1 MDKRKY
7 VKRNDQ
13 LSFDVRLSWLIIG
26 KQKKLSFFIYAILK
40 SKDQKY
46 YKNKKYLLSCSCLM
60 FHFIS
65 RLA

>member
-1 MDKRKY
+1 MGKY

-13 LSFDVRLSWLIIG
+13 LSFNVRLSWPIIG
-26 KQKKLSFFIYAILK
+26 RLKKKVILFIYAILK